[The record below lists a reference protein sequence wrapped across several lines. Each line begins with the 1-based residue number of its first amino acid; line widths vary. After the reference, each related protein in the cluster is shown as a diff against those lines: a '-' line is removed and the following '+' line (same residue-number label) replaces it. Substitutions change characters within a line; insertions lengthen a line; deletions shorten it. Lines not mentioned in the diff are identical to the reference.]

1 MYEPRAS
8 CGQSNQLETVDLT
21 FIGYLKTR
29 GEKVMAHS
37 SHINISENTY
47 ILFHHPQNRLP
58 CGSDIT
64 CSCSIGLLGR
74 EGLATLNH
82 APPDPPPSLSFV
94 GKDLYIAMFSGDITR
109 KDDD

>member
-8 CGQSNQLETVDLT
+8 YGQSNQLEMVDLTFIHGQLVSVTTQPYLT

-47 ILFHHPQNRLP
+47 MYILFSPFTKQ
-58 CGSDIT
+58 
-64 CSCSIGLLGR
+64 
-74 EGLATLNH
+74 
-82 APPDPPPSLSFV
+82 
-94 GKDLYIAMFSGDITR
+94 IAMW
-109 KDDD
+109 K

>member
-1 MYEPRAS
+1 MYEPRES
-8 CGQSNQLETVDLT
+8 CVQSNQLETVDLT

-37 SHINISENTY
+37 SHINFSENTY

-82 APPDPPPSLSFV
+82 APPDPPPQFPLLCWEGSVHCHVFRRYY
-94 GKDLYIAMFSGDITR
+94 KKR
-109 KDDD
+109 